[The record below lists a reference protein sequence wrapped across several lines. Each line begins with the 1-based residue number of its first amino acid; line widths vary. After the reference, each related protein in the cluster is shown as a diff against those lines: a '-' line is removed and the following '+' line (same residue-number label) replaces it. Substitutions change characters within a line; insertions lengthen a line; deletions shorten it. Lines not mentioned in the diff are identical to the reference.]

1 MRSIHAAHWASL
13 ICCIC
18 VGARARA
25 QACSGALGRE
35 TLVRCALAASPEVRR
50 ARLELNALA
59 GRRIAAGLWLP
70 TNPVVSATVEGDVT
84 RVSTVPSPVVEWQVT
99 LAQEIEIAGQRRARL
114 DVADALAAAQ
124 VRRVAVAEQETIA
137 GALRAAFELV
147 AARHALKLTDE
158 VADAT
163 AKLADFADER
173 AKESLMAPVDAHL
186 VRAEAIRV
194 ASARADLARRLEI
207 ARARLAIVVGAQPGA
222 VDLSTDELPVPASDA
237 RSLTEL
243 TERALSLRG
252 DVAAAEM
259 ERKIADHQTALLRRS
274 RVPNPTL
281 SIFTGLN
288 VLGEQVVG
296 GGLSFPLPLP
306 APAGHTNAGEIAEQ
320 RARAEQ
326 AAVGIDEIRR
336 RVRLEV
342 AEAMATERARASAL
356 QLFQPA
362 VIDQAQSD
370 IRALRDGIDARQL
383 SVRDALLSERTLIEL
398 LREYVEAR
406 VQYALAWVE
415 LRRATGE
422 LGAEVRP

>member
-1 MRSIHAAHWASL
+1 M
-13 ICCIC
+13 
-18 VGARARA
+18 
-25 QACSGALGRE
+25 
-35 TLVRCALAASPEVRR
+35 RCALAASPEVRR
-50 ARLELNALA
+50 ARLELKVLA
-59 GRRIAAGLWLP
+59 GRRVVAGLRLP
-70 TNPVVSATVEGDVT
+70 ANPVVSATVEGDVT
-84 RVSTVPSPVVEWQVT
+84 HGSTVPSPVVEWQVT

-114 DVADALAAAQ
+114 EVADGEAAAQ
-124 VRRVAVAEQETIA
+124 VRRAAVAEQETIA
-137 GALRAAFELV
+137 AVLRAVFDLV

-194 ASARADLARRLEI
+194 ASARAELARRLEI
-207 ARARLAIVVGAQPGA
+207 ARARLAIVVGGQQGT
-222 VDLSTDELPVPASDA
+222 VDLSEDDLPVPAADA
-237 RSLTEL
+237 RSLETL
-243 TERALSLRG
+243 TDRALALRG
-252 DVAAAEM
+252 DLAAAEM
-259 ERKIADHQTALLRRS
+259 ERRVAERQIALLRRS

-281 SIFTGLN
+281 SVFTGLN

-296 GGLSFPLPLP
+296 GGLSLPLPLP
-306 APAGHTNAGEIAEQ
+306 APVGHTHAGEIAEQ

-326 AAVGIDEIRR
+326 AAVGIDEVRR

-342 AEAMATERARASAL
+342 AEAAATERARASAL

-362 VIDQAQSD
+362 VIDQAQAD
-370 IRALRDGIDARQL
+370 IRALRDGIAARQL

-398 LREYVEAR
+398 LREYVETR
-406 VQYALAWVE
+406 LQFALAWVE

-422 LGAEVRP
+422 LTMELQR